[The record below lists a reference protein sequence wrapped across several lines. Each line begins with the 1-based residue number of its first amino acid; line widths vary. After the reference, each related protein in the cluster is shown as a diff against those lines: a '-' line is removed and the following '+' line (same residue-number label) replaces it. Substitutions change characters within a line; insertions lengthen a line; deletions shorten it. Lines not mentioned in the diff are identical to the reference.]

1 VGGLT
6 FVDYKVNRERKKKNS
21 LIVKKHWP
29 ECTNPRDLFC
39 DGDGHAIIFAF
50 TLSKSNI
57 E

>member
-6 FVDYKVNRERKKKNS
+6 FVDCKVNRERKKKNS

-39 DGDGHAIIFAF
+39 EGDGHVTFAF
-50 TLSKSNI
+50 SLSESNI